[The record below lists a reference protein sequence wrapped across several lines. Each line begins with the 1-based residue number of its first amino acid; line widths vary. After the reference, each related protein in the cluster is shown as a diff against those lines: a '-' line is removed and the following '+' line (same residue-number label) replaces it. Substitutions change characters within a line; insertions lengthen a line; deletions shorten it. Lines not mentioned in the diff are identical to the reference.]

1 MGTLTL
7 TQDRRGSAALELA
20 IVLPLLLVMLVGG
33 ISVTQVIR
41 ARMAAANAADTM
53 AELIAAQT
61 SVTGTSMSDL
71 CAGAQLVM
79 APYATAGLQLSV
91 ASVTNNAQTGK
102 VDVDWQDTSC
112 GGGSQIAAPATDA
125 ASLVPNPGDS
135 AIVVQATYA
144 YTNPLTLVLPAEFTF
159 TQLAFDRPRDAA
171 GVAHN

>member
-1 MGTLTL
+1 MGTLSL

-41 ARMAAANAADTM
+41 ARMAVANAAETM
-53 AELIAAQT
+53 AELVAAQT

-71 CAGAQLVM
+71 CTGAQLVL
-79 APYATAGLQLSV
+79 APYTATGLKLSV

-102 VDVDWQDTSC
+102 VGVDWQDTSC
-112 GGGSQIAAPATDA
+112 GGGSQIAAPASDA
-125 ASLVPNPGDS
+125 ATLVANPGDS
-135 AIVVQATYA
+135 AIVVQATYTYA
-144 YTNPLTLVLPAEFTF
+144 NPLNLVLPGQYTF
-159 TQLAFDRPRDAA
+159 TELAFDRPRDAA